1 MTQDIPVRTLCGLF
15 GKTKQAYYKQM
26 RSKAR
31 KALQEVIVLEM
42 IQKIRKKALTNRWG
56 GRKLYTLLQDEL
68 SGSSIKIGRDK
79 LFDILRENDMLVR
92 PRKQRYYTTQSH
104 HWLRKY
110 ENLIENATVSS
121 SNQIW
126 VSDITYVKF
135 NDEVYY
141 LYLITDVYSQK
152 IVGFHIC
159 NDLQASSAVEALKMS
174 LRNHQIAKPFSLV
187 HHSDRG
193 VQYCSEE
200 YTEIL
205 NNHKVLISMAKPS
218 SPHENAIAERVN
230 GILKEEWLYD
240 LVINEGENPHHRIK
254 GIIEV
259 YNKIRPHNSLGNIA
273 PSQVHDMGFKRHN
286 AERVMG
292 KTYRYRKKAASI
304 KKQPNYSESYAI
316 GPYDYS
322 LASCSP
328 AELASASSW
337 HCKFDNKIEKVIN

>member
-1 MTQDIPVRTLCGLF
+1 MLGF
-15 GKTKQAYYKQM
+15 
-26 RSKAR
+26 
-31 KALQEVIVLEM
+31 
-42 IQKIRKKALTNRWG
+42 
-56 GRKLYTLLQDEL
+56 
-68 SGSSIKIGRDK
+68 SIKIGRDK

-110 ENLIENATVSS
+110 ENLIENVVVTRP
-121 SNQIW
+121 NQIW

-152 IVGFHIC
+152 IVGFHLS
-159 NDLQASSAVEALKMS
+159 NDLQASSAVKALKMS
-174 LRNHQIAKPFSLV
+174 LNDHKIGQHFSLI

-200 YTEIL
+200 YTKIL
-205 NNHKVLISMAKPS
+205 NDHKILISMTKPS

-240 LVINEGENPHHRIK
+240 LDIGDKENASLKIK
-254 GIIEV
+254 GIIDV
-259 YNKIRPHNSLGNIA
+259 YNKFRPHNTLDNMA
-273 PSQVHDMGFKRHN
+273 PFQVHDKGFIRHQT
-286 AERVMG
+286 ERVIG
-292 KTYRYRKKAASI
+292 KTYSYRKKAASK
-304 KKQPNYSESYAI
+304 KKQPNHSEHNAI

-322 LASCSP
+322 STSCSP

-337 HCKFDNKIEKVIN
+337 HCKIENKSEKIIN